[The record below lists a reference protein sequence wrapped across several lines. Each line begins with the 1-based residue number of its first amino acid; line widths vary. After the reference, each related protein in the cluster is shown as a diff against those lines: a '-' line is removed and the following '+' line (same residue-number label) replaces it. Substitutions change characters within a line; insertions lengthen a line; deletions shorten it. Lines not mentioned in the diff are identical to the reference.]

1 MYART
6 WLARFLGAALAGC
19 LLAGAAAAQSPGKAL
34 LLVASPSLQGPY
46 RQTTLVAVQV
56 GDTHLGFI
64 LNRSSGVKLSALF
77 PGQGSA
83 AASREEVYFGGPMQ
97 SESLFAMLRRD
108 PGGPSLPLFGG
119 LFVTGKAD
127 AIRKLIAKTPGDAR
141 FFAGFVGWSA
151 GELEK
156 EIGLGVWQVAVP
168 DAELVF
174 RQDTSG
180 MWEELS
186 RSLGN
191 LPPPK
196 RGQIHTGPGR
206 QAPCVIGRPAMCDT
220 EQIRAGTRVN
230 MATGVQARLPDEPVL
245 P

>member
-1 MYART
+1 MNARNWRT
-6 WLARFLGAALAGC
+6 HIGAALATC
-19 LLAGAAAAQSPGKAL
+19 LLAGAAAAQAPGKAL
-34 LLVASPSLQGPY
+34 LLVAAPSLQGPY

-56 GDTHLGFI
+56 GETHLGFI
-64 LNRSSGVKLSALF
+64 LNRASGVKLSALF
-77 PGQGSA
+77 PDQGSA
-83 AASREEVYFGGPMQ
+83 AASSEEVYFGGPVQ

-127 AIRKLIAKTPGDAR
+127 AIRMLIAKSQREVR
-141 FFAGFVGWSA
+141 FFAGFVGWTA

-168 DAELVF
+168 NAELVF

-186 RSLGN
+186 RGLGN
-191 LPPPK
+191 QLPPK
-196 RGQIHTGPGR
+196 RGQIHAGPGR
-206 QAPCVIGRPAMCDT
+206 DAPCAERHSAMCDT
-220 EQIRAGTRVN
+220 EQTPGASWTIMVA
-230 MATGVQARLPDEPVL
+230 GVQARLPDEPVL